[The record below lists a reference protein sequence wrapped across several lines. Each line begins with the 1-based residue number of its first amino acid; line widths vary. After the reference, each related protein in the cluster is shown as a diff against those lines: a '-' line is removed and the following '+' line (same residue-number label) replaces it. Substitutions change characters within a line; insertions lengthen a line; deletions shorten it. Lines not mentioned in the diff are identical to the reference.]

1 MEVEIPSRLS
11 PVSKQRYVDK
21 PPSKKRKRRCCMPIK
36 GLTEARRL
44 PRLGKI
50 HLGVKKTKVVNGR
63 EVEYPSAVDHF
74 VFPEDNPLYDDLV
87 KVFGEKP
94 RELRI
99 LIPVEDEEKWCSQY
113 YRCYSRTRGLV
124 CKGDGETAIRMVDIR
139 TGALAD
145 RDSTEVVMKEV
156 TCSGRDCPDYEQQ
169 CREIMNLQF
178 LLPEVPGLG
187 VWQIDT
193 SSINSIRNINNAADL
208 VRRIYGRISMIPLLL
223 TIEPQEVQDAEG
235 KRRTV
240 NILNLRTN
248 RTLLEMMET
257 IAKPTPEMLAAG
269 ETELPVPDDETP
281 EMIIPQVQEEKVT
294 VAVESPT
301 EESKQKR
308 AAKPKT
314 EIKAG
319 TAPTEIRRE
328 AKAVEG
334 EPEKAKQDPEATQDE
349 KRDIVQ
355 ALRAQ
360 GKTDEQIRETF
371 YTVTGKKGGW
381 RHSDIEKLRAS
392 LVKEQ
397 KSPEEEADAFLK
409 ELEG

>member
-1 MEVEIPSRLS
+1 
-11 PVSKQRYVDK
+11 
-21 PPSKKRKRRCCMPIK
+21 MPIRGVSDQK
-36 GLTEARRL
+36 RL

-74 VFPEDNPLYDDLV
+74 VFPGDNDLYTDLV

-94 RELRI
+94 KELRI

-124 CKGDGETAIRMVDIR
+124 CKGDGETAIRMVDMR

-145 RDSTEVVMKEV
+145 RESTEVIMKEV
-156 TCSGRDCPDYEQQ
+156 TCQGRDCPDYEQQ

-193 SSINSIRNINNAADL
+193 SSINSMRNINNAADL
-208 VRRIYGRISMIPLLL
+208 VKRIYGRISMVPLLL

-257 IAKPTPEMLAAG
+257 IAKPTPEMLAVG

-281 EMIIPQVQEEKVT
+281 EMTIPQVQEEKVT
-294 VAVESPT
+294 AAAGAATPAEAHKN
-301 EESKQKR
+301 EEP
-308 AAKPKT
+308 AGAAAPANIAKPETGVETKL
-314 EIKAG
+314 
-319 TAPTEIRRE
+319 APER
-328 AKAVEG
+328 
-334 EPEKAKQDPEATQDE
+334 KQAPSQPPAPPKPKRDPET
-349 KRDIVQ
+349 I
-355 ALRAQ
+355 
-360 GKTDEQIRETF
+360 KTIAELYRSVHEDF
-371 YTVTGKKGGW
+371 
-381 RHSDIEKLRAS
+381 KLQPKD
-392 LVKEQ
+392 V
-397 KSPEEEADAFLK
+397 LK
-409 ELEG
+409 ELGVSSQNDLTEKPADCYRKIAAVRT